1 MGLCI
6 KNANILGKKA
16 DVLIESDRIV
26 AIGKIDEYIDGC
38 GVIQAD
44 GLTLLPAFV
53 DMHTHLREPGFEGKE
68 TIATGSMAA
77 VAGGYASVCCM
88 PNTKPVTDNPYIVKY
103 IIDRAKEADKARVYP
118 IGAISVGLK
127 GETMAEMGKM
137 KSAGA
142 VAMSD
147 DGQPV
152 TTAQMMRLAL
162 EYAKDFNLL
171 LISHCEDKGLVG
183 EGVMNEGYN
192 STRFGLKGIPS
203 AAEDV
208 MIAREIILA
217 EMLDTRVH
225 IAHVSTASGVQL
237 IREAKARGVKVT
249 AETCPHYIA
258 GTDDLVA
265 GYNTMAKVNPPLREE
280 KDRQAVIAGLADGTI
295 DCIATDHAPHT
306 KEDKN
311 CEFNFA
317 ANGIS
322 GIETAFA
329 LCYTYLVDSGI
340 MSLDKL
346 SGLMTKTPAEIV
358 GIPYGQIEVGGLA
371 DLTLVDLDAK
381 YTIDGSKFYSK
392 GKNTPFDG
400 FVVKGKV
407 KYTVVG
413 GKIKYQREDVQ

>member
-16 DVLIESDRIV
+16 DVLIEGDRIV
-26 AIGKIDEYIDGC
+26 AIGKIDEYIEGC

-413 GKIKYQREDVQ
+413 GKIKYQSEDVQ

>member
-26 AIGKIDEYIDGC
+26 AIGKIDEYIEGC

-322 GIETAFA
+322 GIETSFA

-413 GKIKYQREDVQ
+413 GKIKYQSEDVQ

>member
-6 KNANILGKKA
+6 KNANVLGKRA

-26 AIGKIDEYIDGC
+26 AIGQIDEFTEGC
-38 GVIQAD
+38 KVIQAD

-53 DMHTHLREPGFEGKE
+53 DMHTHLREPGFEAKE

-103 IIDRAKEADKARVYP
+103 IIDRAREADKARVYP

-171 LISHCEDKGLVG
+171 LISHCEDKGLVN

-192 STRFGLKGIPS
+192 STRLGLKGIPS

-258 GTDDLVA
+258 GTDDLVE
-265 GYNTMAKVNPPLREE
+265 GYDTMAKVNPPLREE

-346 SGLMTKTPAEIV
+346 SHLMTSVPASIV

-381 YTIDGSKFYSK
+381 YTIDSSKFYSK
-392 GKNTPFDG
+392 GKNTPFNG

-413 GKIKYQREDVQ
+413 GKIKYQSEDVR

>member
-6 KNANILGKKA
+6 KNANVLGKRA
-16 DVLIESDRIV
+16 DVLIEGDRIV
-26 AIGKIDEYIDGC
+26 AIGQIDEFTEGC
-38 GVIQAD
+38 EVIQAD

-53 DMHTHLREPGFEGKE
+53 DMHTHLREPGFEAKE

-88 PNTKPVTDNPYIVKY
+88 PNTKSVTDNAYIVKY
-103 IIDRAKEADKARVYP
+103 IIDRAREADKARVYP
-118 IGAISVGLK
+118 IGTISVGLK

-137 KSAGA
+137 KNAGA

-192 STRFGLKGIPS
+192 STRLGLKGIPS

-237 IREAKARGVKVT
+237 IREAKARGAKVT

-258 GTDDLVA
+258 GTDDLVE

-346 SGLMTKTPAEIV
+346 SRLMTNVPANIV

-381 YTIDGSKFYSK
+381 YTIDSSKFYSK
-392 GKNTPFDG
+392 GKNTPFNG

-413 GKIKYQREDVQ
+413 GKIKYVSEDIR

>member
-26 AIGKIDEYIDGC
+26 AIGKIDEYIEGC

-381 YTIDGSKFYSK
+381 YTIEGSKFYSK

-413 GKIKYQREDVQ
+413 GKIKYQSEDVQ

>member
-6 KNANILGKKA
+6 KNANVLGKRA

-26 AIGKIDEYIDGC
+26 AIGQIDEFTEGC
-38 GVIQAD
+38 EVIQAD

-53 DMHTHLREPGFEGKE
+53 DMHTHLREPGFEAKE

-88 PNTKPVTDNPYIVKY
+88 PNTKPVTDNAYIVKY
-103 IIDRAKEADKARVYP
+103 IIDRAREADKARVYP

-171 LISHCEDKGLVG
+171 LISHCEDKGLVN

-192 STRFGLKGIPS
+192 STRLGLKGIPS

-258 GTDDLVA
+258 GTDDLVE
-265 GYNTMAKVNPPLREE
+265 GYDTMAKVNPPLREE
-280 KDRQAVIAGLADGTI
+280 KDRQAVIEGLADGTI

-358 GIPYGQIEVGGLA
+358 GVPYGQIEVGGLA

-381 YTIDGSKFYSK
+381 YTIDSSKFYSK
-392 GKNTPFDG
+392 GKNTPFNG

-413 GKIKYQREDVQ
+413 GKIKYQSEDVR

>member
-6 KNANILGKKA
+6 KNANVLGKRA
-16 DVLIESDRIV
+16 DVLIEGDRIV
-26 AIGKIDEYIDGC
+26 AIGQIDEFTEGC
-38 GVIQAD
+38 EVIQAD

-53 DMHTHLREPGFEGKE
+53 DMHTHLREPGFEAKE

-103 IIDRAKEADKARVYP
+103 IIDRAREADKARVYP

-127 GETMAEMGKM
+127 GEAMAEMGKM

-152 TTAQMMRLAL
+152 TTAQMMRLSL

-171 LISHCEDKGLVG
+171 LISHCEDKGLVAD
-183 EGVMNEGYN
+183 GVMNEGYN
-192 STRFGLKGIPS
+192 ATRLGLKGIPS

-258 GTDDLVA
+258 GTDDLVE
-265 GYNTMAKVNPPLREE
+265 GYDTMAKVNPPLREE

-346 SGLMTKTPAEIV
+346 SHLMTKTPAEIV

-381 YTIDGSKFYSK
+381 YTIDSSKFYSK
-392 GKNTPFDG
+392 GKNTPFNG

-413 GKIKYQREDVQ
+413 GKIKYQSEDVR

>member
-6 KNANILGKKA
+6 KNANVLGKRA

-26 AIGKIDEYIDGC
+26 AIGQIDEFTEGC
-38 GVIQAD
+38 EVIQAD

-53 DMHTHLREPGFEGKE
+53 DMHTHLREPGFEAKE

-88 PNTKPVTDNPYIVKY
+88 PNTKPVTDNAYIVKY
-103 IIDRAKEADKARVYP
+103 IIDRAREADKARVYP

-137 KSAGA
+137 KNAGA

-192 STRFGLKGIPS
+192 STRLGLKGIPS

-258 GTDDLVA
+258 GTDDLVE

-346 SGLMTKTPAEIV
+346 SRLMTNVPANIV

-381 YTIDGSKFYSK
+381 YTIDSSKFYSK
-392 GKNTPFDG
+392 GKNTPFNG

-413 GKIKYQREDVQ
+413 GKIKYVSEDIR

>member
-16 DVLIESDRIV
+16 DVLIEGDRIV

-217 EMLDTRVH
+217 EMLGTRVH

-413 GKIKYQREDVQ
+413 GKIKYQSEDVQ

>member
-6 KNANILGKKA
+6 KNANVLGKRA

-26 AIGKIDEYIDGC
+26 AIGQIDEFTEGC
-38 GVIQAD
+38 KVIQAD

-53 DMHTHLREPGFEGKE
+53 DMHTHLREPGFEAKE

-103 IIDRAKEADKARVYP
+103 IIDRAREADKARVYP

-171 LISHCEDKGLVG
+171 LISHCEDKGLVN

-192 STRFGLKGIPS
+192 STRLGLKGIPS

-258 GTDDLVA
+258 GTDDLVE
-265 GYNTMAKVNPPLREE
+265 GYDTMAKVNPPLREE

-346 SGLMTKTPAEIV
+346 SMLMTKTPAEIV

-381 YTIDGSKFYSK
+381 YTIDSSKFYSK
-392 GKNTPFDG
+392 GKNTPFNG

-413 GKIKYQREDVQ
+413 GKIKYQSEDVR

>member
-16 DVLIESDRIV
+16 DVLIEGDRIV

-413 GKIKYQREDVQ
+413 GKIKYQSEDVQ

>member
-26 AIGKIDEYIDGC
+26 AIGKIDEYIEGC

-237 IREAKARGVKVT
+237 ILEAKARGVKVT

-413 GKIKYQREDVQ
+413 GKIKYQSEDVQ

>member
-6 KNANILGKKA
+6 KNAIFDGKKT
-16 DVLIESDRIV
+16 DILIENDKIV
-26 AIGKIDEYIDGC
+26 AIGNVDVAEDC
-38 GVIQAD
+38 QVLDAN

-53 DMHTHLREPGFEGKE
+53 DMHTHLREPGFESKE
-68 TIATGSMAA
+68 TIASGSMAA

-127 GETMAEMGKM
+127 GEIMAEMGKM

-171 LISHCEDKGLVG
+171 LISHCEDKGLVND
-183 EGVMNEGYN
+183 GVMNEGYN
-192 STRFGLKGIPS
+192 STRLGLRGIPS

-237 IREAKARGVKVT
+237 IREAKARGVKVS

-258 GTDDLVA
+258 GTDDLVE

-280 KDRQAVIAGLADGTI
+280 KDRQAVIAGLVDGTI

-329 LCYTYLVDSGI
+329 LCYTNLVDSGI
-340 MSLDKL
+340 MSLDRL
-346 SGLMTKTPAEIV
+346 SELMTTVPANIV
-358 GIPYGQIEVGGLA
+358 GIPYGQVKVGGLA
-371 DLTLVDLDAK
+371 DLTLVDTEAK
-381 YTIDGSKFYSK
+381 YKIDSSTFCSK

-400 FVVKGKV
+400 FEVKGKV
-407 KYTVVG
+407 RYTVVG
-413 GKIKYQREDVQ
+413 GKIKYASEDKQ

>member
-6 KNANILGKKA
+6 KNANVLGKRA

-26 AIGKIDEYIDGC
+26 AIGQIDEFTEGC
-38 GVIQAD
+38 KVIQAD

-53 DMHTHLREPGFEGKE
+53 DMHTHLREPGFEAKE

-88 PNTKPVTDNPYIVKY
+88 PNTKPVTDNSYIVKY
-103 IIDRAKEADKARVYP
+103 IIDRAREADKARVYP

-171 LISHCEDKGLVG
+171 LISHCEDKGLVN

-192 STRFGLKGIPS
+192 STRLGLKGIPS

-258 GTDDLVA
+258 GTDDLVE
-265 GYNTMAKVNPPLREE
+265 GYDTMAKVNPPLREE

-346 SGLMTKTPAEIV
+346 SMLMTKTPAEIV
-358 GIPYGQIEVGGLA
+358 GVPYGQIEVGGLA

-381 YTIDGSKFYSK
+381 YTIDSSKFYSK
-392 GKNTPFDG
+392 GKNTPFNG

-413 GKIKYQREDVQ
+413 GKIKYQSEDVR

>member
-6 KNANILGKKA
+6 KNANVLGKKA
-16 DVLIESDRIV
+16 DVLIEGDRIV
-26 AIGKIDEYIDGC
+26 AIGQIDEFTQGC
-38 GVIQAD
+38 QIIQAD

-103 IIDRAKEADKARVYP
+103 IIDRAREADKARVYP

-171 LISHCEDKGLVG
+171 LISHCEDKGLVN

-192 STRFGLKGIPS
+192 STRLGLKGIPS

-258 GTDDLVA
+258 GTDDLVE
-265 GYNTMAKVNPPLREE
+265 GYDTMAKVNPPLREE

-346 SGLMTKTPAEIV
+346 SRLMTIVPASIV

-381 YTIDGSKFYSK
+381 YTIDSSKFYSK
-392 GKNTPFDG
+392 GKNTPFNG

-413 GKIKYQREDVQ
+413 GKIKYVSEDIR

>member
-6 KNANILGKKA
+6 KNAIILGQKA
-16 DVLIESDRIV
+16 DVLIEGDRIV

-103 IIDRAKEADKARVYP
+103 IIDRAREADKARVYP

-127 GETMAEMGKM
+127 GEIMAEMGKM

-171 LISHCEDKGLVG
+171 LISHCEDKGLVAD
-183 EGVMNEGYN
+183 GVMNEGYN
-192 STRFGLKGIPS
+192 ATRLGLKGIPS

-258 GTDDLVA
+258 GTDDLVE

-346 SGLMTKTPAEIV
+346 SMLMTKTPAEIV

-392 GKNTPFDG
+392 GKNTPFNG

-413 GKIKYQREDVQ
+413 GKIKYQSEDVQ

>member
-1 MGLCI
+1 
-6 KNANILGKKA
+6 
-16 DVLIESDRIV
+16 
-26 AIGKIDEYIDGC
+26 
-38 GVIQAD
+38 
-44 GLTLLPAFV
+44 
-53 DMHTHLREPGFEGKE
+53 
-68 TIATGSMAA
+68 
-77 VAGGYASVCCM
+77 
-88 PNTKPVTDNPYIVKY
+88 
-103 IIDRAKEADKARVYP
+103 
-118 IGAISVGLK
+118 
-127 GETMAEMGKM
+127 
-137 KSAGA
+137 
-142 VAMSD
+142 
-147 DGQPV
+147 
-152 TTAQMMRLAL
+152 
-162 EYAKDFNLL
+162 
-171 LISHCEDKGLVG
+171 
-183 EGVMNEGYN
+183 
-192 STRFGLKGIPS
+192 
-203 AAEDV
+203 

-225 IAHVSTASGVQL
+225 IAHVSTASVVQL

-413 GKIKYQREDVQ
+413 GKIKYQSEDVQ

>member
-6 KNANILGKKA
+6 KNANVLGKRA

-26 AIGKIDEYIDGC
+26 AIGQIDEFTEGC
-38 GVIQAD
+38 EVIQAD

-53 DMHTHLREPGFEGKE
+53 DMHTHLREPGFEAKE

-88 PNTKPVTDNPYIVKY
+88 PNTKPVTDNAYIVKY
-103 IIDRAKEADKARVYP
+103 IIDRAREADKARVYP

-137 KSAGA
+137 KNAGA

-192 STRFGLKGIPS
+192 STRLGLKGIPS

-217 EMLDTRVH
+217 EMLGTRVH

-258 GTDDLVA
+258 GTDDLVE

-346 SGLMTKTPAEIV
+346 SRLMTNVPASIV

-381 YTIDGSKFYSK
+381 YTIDSSKFYSK
-392 GKNTPFDG
+392 GKNTPFNG

-413 GKIKYQREDVQ
+413 GKIKYVSEDIR

>member
-26 AIGKIDEYIDGC
+26 AIGKIDEYIEGC

-381 YTIDGSKFYSK
+381 YTIDVSKFYSK

-413 GKIKYQREDVQ
+413 GKIKYQSEDVQ

>member
-413 GKIKYQREDVQ
+413 GKIKYQSEDVQ

>member
-26 AIGKIDEYIDGC
+26 AIGQIDEFTEGC
-38 GVIQAD
+38 EVIQAD

-53 DMHTHLREPGFEGKE
+53 DMHTHLREPGFESKE

-103 IIDRAKEADKARVYP
+103 IIDRAREADKARVYP

-171 LISHCEDKGLVG
+171 LISHCEDKGLVA
-183 EGVMNEGYN
+183 EGVMNEGHN
-192 STRFGLKGIPS
+192 STRLGLKGIPS

-225 IAHVSTASGVQL
+225 IAHVSTASGVQI

-258 GTDDLVA
+258 GTDDLVE
-265 GYNTMAKVNPPLREE
+265 GYDTMAKVNPPLREE
-280 KDRQAVIAGLADGTI
+280 KDRQAVIRGLADGTI

-346 SGLMTKTPAEIV
+346 SRLMTDVPATIV
-358 GIPYGQIEVGGLA
+358 GVPYGQIEVGGLA

-381 YTIDGSKFYSK
+381 YTIDSSKFYSK
-392 GKNTPFDG
+392 GKNTPFNG

-413 GKIKYQREDVQ
+413 GKIKYQSEDVQ

>member
-6 KNANILGKKA
+6 KNANVLGKRA

-26 AIGKIDEYIDGC
+26 AIGQIDEFTEGC

-53 DMHTHLREPGFEGKE
+53 DMHTHLREPGFEAKE

-103 IIDRAKEADKARVYP
+103 IIDRAREADKARVYP

-171 LISHCEDKGLVG
+171 LISHCEDKGLVN

-192 STRFGLKGIPS
+192 STRLGLKGIPS

-258 GTDDLVA
+258 GTDDLVE
-265 GYNTMAKVNPPLREE
+265 GYDTMAKVNPPLREE

-346 SGLMTKTPAEIV
+346 SMLMTKTPAEIV
-358 GIPYGQIEVGGLA
+358 GVPYGQIEVGGLA

-381 YTIDGSKFYSK
+381 YTIDSSKFYSK
-392 GKNTPFDG
+392 GKNTPFNG

-413 GKIKYQREDVQ
+413 GKIKYQSEDVR

>member
-6 KNANILGKKA
+6 KNANVLGKRA
-16 DVLIESDRIV
+16 DVLIEGDRIV
-26 AIGKIDEYIDGC
+26 AIGQIDEFTEGC

-53 DMHTHLREPGFEGKE
+53 DMHTHLREPGFEAKE

-103 IIDRAKEADKARVYP
+103 IIDRAREADKARVYP

-171 LISHCEDKGLVG
+171 LISHCEDKGLVN

-192 STRFGLKGIPS
+192 STRLGLKGIPS

-258 GTDDLVA
+258 GTDDLVE
-265 GYNTMAKVNPPLREE
+265 GYDTMAKVNPPLREE

-317 ANGIS
+317 AN
-322 GIETAFA
+322 
-329 LCYTYLVDSGI
+329 
-340 MSLDKL
+340 
-346 SGLMTKTPAEIV
+346 
-358 GIPYGQIEVGGLA
+358 
-371 DLTLVDLDAK
+371 
-381 YTIDGSKFYSK
+381 
-392 GKNTPFDG
+392 
-400 FVVKGKV
+400 
-407 KYTVVG
+407 
-413 GKIKYQREDVQ
+413 